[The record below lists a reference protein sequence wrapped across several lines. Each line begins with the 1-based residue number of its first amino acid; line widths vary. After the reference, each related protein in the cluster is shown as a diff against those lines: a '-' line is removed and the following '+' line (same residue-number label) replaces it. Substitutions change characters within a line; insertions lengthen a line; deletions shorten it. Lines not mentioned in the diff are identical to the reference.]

1 METPQLKEI
10 DGVCE
15 LTQPLTYR
23 PLEVLTEPCLW
34 SATSNGAAA
43 ASASSPLEGI
53 SIGDKMEAAEHGMAM
68 LRLCDRLHPGLSAER
83 GAILLSMATMLQQ
96 VLSQVSNYL

>member
-1 METPQLKEI
+1 MRALATF
-10 DGVCE
+10 DRHC
-15 LTQPLTYR
+15 
-23 PLEVLTEPCLW
+23 TEPCLW
-34 SATSNGAAA
+34 SGTSNGAA
-43 ASASSPLEGI
+43 SSEVSPPPSEGI

-96 VLSQVSNYL
+96 VLSQGL

>member
-1 METPQLKEI
+1 MMHRGK
-10 DGVCE
+10 
-15 LTQPLTYR
+15 LTGA
-23 PLEVLTEPCLW
+23 CLW
-34 SATSNGAAA
+34 SGKSNGAA
-43 ASASSPLEGI
+43 SSGSPLEGI

-96 VLSQVSNYL
+96 VLSQEQWNYQQTRNV